1 MRGEQAAVTAPRVP
15 VLRGVAVPLGDPQHH
30 PSVLYILLLCLQ
42 SLQPSEERRALPS
55 LGSPDSEGSMS
66 VIDSLRYT
74 CFSNVDSV
82 INTHYSAGH
91 CYS

>member
-42 SLQPSEERRALPS
+42 SLQPSFLFCVFRPLVGCCCDGPRRR
-55 LGSPDSEGSMS
+55 G
-66 VIDSLRYT
+66 
-74 CFSNVDSV
+74 
-82 INTHYSAGH
+82 
-91 CYS
+91 